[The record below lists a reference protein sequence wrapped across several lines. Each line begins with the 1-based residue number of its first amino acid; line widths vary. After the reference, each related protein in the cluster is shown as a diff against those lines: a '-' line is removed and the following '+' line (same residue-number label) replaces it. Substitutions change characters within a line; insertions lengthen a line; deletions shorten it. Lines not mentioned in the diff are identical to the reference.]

1 MKKLIYL
8 FLALIIVAC
17 SSDDSNNSNNG
28 CPINFECSTA
38 TANDFLNLDGVNEEY
53 QSNVSQFGEPI
64 SDGLYQNNDDGY
76 YYSWVW
82 AEDCISVSC
91 SDCSYIIFND
101 CP

>member
-1 MKKLIYL
+1 MRKLIYL
-8 FLALIIVAC
+8 FLVTTILSC
-17 SSDDSNNSNNG
+17 SSDDSSNSNNG
-28 CPINFECSTA
+28 CPISFECNTA

-64 SDGLYQNNDDGY
+64 SDGLYQNNDGGY

-82 AEDCISVSC
+82 SEDCISVSC
-91 SDCSYIIFND
+91 SDCSHIIFDD